1 MRRAGSGVK
10 IVPRVLLEGWT
21 MADYQEVFAS
31 EHSMTQVAEFTVQ
44 NLQVLNFSLLS
55 LVVLVTHIIGQ
66 KHKFDGMVLEVWSQL
81 GGHFNRYMYT
91 HTLPRSWCLLTVVF
105 QTLVCVFSILHSELA
120 HLVRVLAS
128 ALHAVG
134 MELILVI
141 PAPKGGSG
149 NTH

>member
-1 MRRAGSGVK
+1 MEST
-10 IVPRVLLEGWT
+10 GWT
-21 MADYQEVFAS
+21 LQ
-31 EHSMTQVAEFTVQ
+31 QVHV
-44 NLQVLNFSLLS
+44 
-55 LVVLVTHIIGQ
+55 H
-66 KHKFDGMVLEVWSQL
+66 
-81 GGHFNRYMYT
+81 T

-149 NTH
+149 NTHLPQKIMFN